1 MQGGACADKA
11 VGCVM
16 GAFVGNALGAALK
29 NLHVSEINESKVT
42 KVMNLM
48 EKPLGLEIG
57 QTEIEFGINL
67 ALINALKDQKELD
80 LDTIIYQIG
89 DWFKKGKN
97 NDFSINLTSV
107 LEPINL

>member
-1 MQGGACADKA
+1 MDPQSAEESENLGDQLGESGENGSMQGGACPDKV

-29 NLHVSEINESKVT
+29 HLNVSEINESKVT
-42 KVMNLM
+42 RVMNLM
-48 EKPLGLEIG
+48 ERPLGLEIG

-80 LDTIIYQIG
+80 LDKIIY
-89 DWFKKGKN
+89 
-97 NDFSINLTSV
+97 
-107 LEPINL
+107 

>member
-1 MQGGACADKA
+1 MDPQSAEESENLGRQSEESEDDGGMQGGACADKA

-29 NLHVSEINESKVT
+29 NLYVSEINESKVT
-42 KVMNLM
+42 KVMNFM

-67 ALINALKDQKELD
+67 ALINALNDQKELD
-80 LDTIIYQIG
+80 LDKIIY
-89 DWFKKGKN
+89 
-97 NDFSINLTSV
+97 
-107 LEPINL
+107 